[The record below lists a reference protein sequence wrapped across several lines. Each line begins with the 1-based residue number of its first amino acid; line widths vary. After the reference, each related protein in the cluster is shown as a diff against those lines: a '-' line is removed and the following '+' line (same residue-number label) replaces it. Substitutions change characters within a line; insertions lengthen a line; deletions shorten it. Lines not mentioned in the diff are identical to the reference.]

1 MAHNPRMLRMAVGQS
16 DDVDGVA
23 AVREA
28 IEQCRE
34 QLGGDEPR
42 AGLLFATFDSFDP
55 ALVREVREAFPGIR
69 LIGSSSSAEMSSVVG
84 YREDSVTLAVF
95 VSDTVQFTTAAAT
108 WELGG
113 VEAAGRTAVEAACAA
128 TDATPRL
135 CIMVADA
142 IEGQRALE
150 SVRRALPEGA
160 VLVGGASSGV
170 TLGAPNPSYQ
180 ACDDL
185 VIEHGLA
192 LLVLSGPLAFS
203 VAVGTGL
210 RPVGPTGVVTRSVY
224 GRIDEIDGRPA
235 TSFTA
240 AYLDVAGPATF
251 GNPLAI
257 TEAGAS
263 APYLRVLLAQDPA
276 TGSLSIAG
284 SVPVGAT
291 VQLTTATSDD
301 IVAAT
306 ADTVRRA
313 TEAFPAGATPS
324 AALIFSCAV
333 RKFLLG
339 SRTAHELGE
348 ARSLLPADLPVA
360 GMYCTGEIG
369 PVGDALATR
378 FLNETFVTV
387 LLGTDG

>member
-1 MAHNPRMLRMAVGQS
+1 MARRRGPAS
-16 DDVDGVA
+16 
-23 AVREA
+23 
-28 IEQCRE
+28 CS
-34 QLGGDEPR
+34 P
-42 AGLLFATFDSFDP
+42 TFDSFDP

-95 VSDTVQFTTAAAT
+95 ASDTVGFTTAAAT
-108 WELGG
+108 WEPGG
-113 VEAAGRTAVEAACAA
+113 VEAACRDAVEAACSPPRIGP
-128 TDATPRL
+128 PRL

-142 IEGQRALE
+142 IEGQLALE
-150 SVRRALPEGA
+150 AVRRALPEGA

-170 TLGAPNPSYQ
+170 ALGSPTPSYQ
-180 ACDDL
+180 ACDDDVL
-185 VIEHGLA
+185 EHGLA

-210 RPVGPTGVVTRSVY
+210 RPVGPTGVVTRSGY

-235 TSFTA
+235 TAFTA
-240 AYLDVAGPATF
+240 AYLDEAGPATF

-257 TEAGAS
+257 SEIAAS

-291 VQLTTATSDD
+291 VQLTTATSDE

-313 TEAFPAGATPS
+313 MEAFPAGATAS
-324 AALIFSCAV
+324 GALVFSCAV

-339 SRTAHELGE
+339 SRTAQELGE
-348 ARSLLPADLPVA
+348 AQSLLPADLPVA

-387 LLGTDG
+387 LLGADD

>member
-1 MAHNPRMLRMAVGQS
+1 MLRMAVGQS
-16 DDVDGVA
+16 DDVDGVE
-23 AVREA
+23 AVRAA
-28 IEQCRE
+28 IGQCRE
-34 QLGGDEPR
+34 QLGGEAPR
-42 AGLLFATFDSFDP
+42 AGLLFATFDSFEP

-95 VSDTVQFTTAAAT
+95 ASDTVGFSAAAAT
-108 WELGG
+108 WEEGG
-113 VEAAGRTAVEAACAA
+113 VEAACRTAVEDACAGA
-128 TDATPRL
+128 NGTPRL

-142 IEGQRALE
+142 VEGQLALE
-150 SVRRALPEGA
+150 AVRRALPEGT

-170 TLGAPNPSYQ
+170 TLGAPRPSYQ
-180 ACDDL
+180 ACDDDVL
-185 VIEHGLA
+185 EHGLA

-210 RPVGPTGVVTRSVY
+210 RPVGPTGVVTSSGY

-235 TSFTA
+235 VDFIA
-240 AYLDVAGPATF
+240 AYLDMAGPATF
-251 GNPLAI
+251 GNPLAV

-263 APYLRVLLAQDPA
+263 APYLRVLLAQDRE
-276 TGSLSIAG
+276 TGSLSITG

-291 VQLTTATSDD
+291 VQLNTATSDE

-313 TEAFPAGATPS
+313 MEAFPAGATAS
-324 AALIFSCAV
+324 GALVFSCAV

-339 SRTAHELGE
+339 SRTGQELGE
-348 ARSLLPADLPVA
+348 ARSLLPADLPVV

>member
-1 MAHNPRMLRMAVGQS
+1 MGHNRAMLRMAVGQS
-16 DDVDGVA
+16 DDVDGVE
-23 AVREA
+23 AVRVA
-28 IEQCRE
+28 IEQCQD
-34 QLGGDEPR
+34 QLRGEAAH

-69 LIGSSSSAEMSSVVG
+69 LIGSTSSAEMSSVVG

-95 VSDTVQFTTAAAT
+95 ASDTVGFTTAAAT
-108 WELGG
+108 WKPGG
-113 VEAAGRTAVEAACAA
+113 VEAAGRTAVEAACAD
-128 TDATPRL
+128 TDGAPRL
-135 CIMVADA
+135 CLMVADA
-142 IEGQRALE
+142 LDGQLALE
-150 SVRRALPEGA
+150 AVRRALPEGT

-170 TLGAPNPSYQ
+170 TLGAPTPSYQ
-180 ACDDL
+180 ACDDD

-210 RPVGPTGVVTRSVY
+210 RPVGPTGVVTRSGY

-235 TSFTA
+235 VDFTA

-257 TEAGAS
+257 SEAGAS
-263 APYLRVLLAQDPA
+263 APYHRVLLAQDPA
-276 TGSLSIAG
+276 SGGLSIAG

-291 VQLTTATSDD
+291 VQLTTATSDE
-301 IVAAT
+301 IVAAS

-313 TEAFPAGATPS
+313 MEDFPAGATPS
-324 AALIFSCAV
+324 GALVFSCAV

-339 SRTAHELGE
+339 SRTAQELGQ
-348 ARSLLPADLPVA
+348 ARSLLPVDLPVA

-387 LLGTDG
+387 VLGTDD

>member
-1 MAHNPRMLRMAVGQS
+1 MLRMAVGQS
-16 DDVDGVA
+16 DDVDGVE
-23 AVREA
+23 AVRAA

-34 QLGGDEPR
+34 QLHGETPR
-42 AGLLFATFDSFDP
+42 AGLLFATFDSFEA

-95 VSDTVQFTTAAAT
+95 ASDTVGFTTAAAT
-108 WELGG
+108 WEPGG
-113 VEAAGRTAVEAACAA
+113 VEAAGRIAVEAARAGA
-128 TDATPRL
+128 HGAPRL

-142 IEGQRALE
+142 MEGQLALE
-150 SVRRALPEGA
+150 AVRRALPEGT

-170 TLGAPNPSYQ
+170 ALGAPTPSYQ
-180 ACDDL
+180 ACDDDVL
-185 VIEHGLA
+185 EHGLA
-192 LLVLSGPLAFS
+192 LLLLSGPLAFS

-210 RPVGPTGVVTRSVY
+210 RPVGPTGVVTRSRY
-224 GRIDEIDGRPA
+224 GHIDEIDRRPA
-235 TSFTA
+235 ADFTA

-257 TEAGAS
+257 IEAGAS
-263 APYLRVLLAQDPA
+263 APYHRVLLAQDRA
-276 TGSLSIAG
+276 SGSLSIAG

-291 VQLTTATSDD
+291 VQLTTATSDE
-301 IVAAT
+301 IVDAT

-313 TEAFPAGATPS
+313 MEAFPAGATPS
-324 AALIFSCAV
+324 AALVFSCAV

-339 SRTAHELGE
+339 SRTGQELGE
-348 ARSLLPADLPVA
+348 ARSLLPDALPVA

-369 PVGDALATR
+369 PVGDAMATR

>member
-1 MAHNPRMLRMAVGQS
+1 MGHNRAMLRMAVGQS
-16 DDVDGVA
+16 DDVDGVE
-23 AVREA
+23 AVRAA

-34 QLGGDEPR
+34 QLGGEAPR
-42 AGLLFATFDSFDP
+42 AGLLFATFDSFEA

-95 VSDTVQFTTAAAT
+95 VSDKVEFTTAAAT
-108 WELGG
+108 WEPGG
-113 VEAAGRTAVEAACAA
+113 VEEACRRAVGEVLAA
-128 TDATPRL
+128 TDRSPRL
-135 CIMVADA
+135 CLMVADA
-142 IEGQRALE
+142 LDGQLALE
-150 SVRRALPEGA
+150 AVRAALPEGI

-170 TLGAPNPSYQ
+170 TLGAPTPSYQ
-180 ACDDL
+180 AWDDCVL
-185 VIEHGLA
+185 EHGVA
-192 LLVLSGPLAFS
+192 LLLLSGPLAFS

-210 RPVGPTGVVTRSVY
+210 RPVGPTGVVTRSGY

-235 TSFTA
+235 TAFTA

-257 TEAGAS
+257 GEVGAS
-263 APYLRVLLAQDPA
+263 MPYLRVLLAQDPA

-291 VQLTTATSDD
+291 VQLTTATSDE

-313 TEAFPAGATPS
+313 MEAFPAGATAS
-324 AALIFSCAV
+324 GALVFSCAV

-339 SRTAHELGE
+339 SRTAQELGE
-348 ARSLLPADLPVA
+348 AQSLLPDALPVA

-369 PVGDALATR
+369 PVGDAMATR

-387 LLGTDG
+387 LLGADD